1 VPGRSLAGFR
11 DGASGAVHP
20 SPVYSEAEQN
30 PYLEK
35 DGPVTLGPMSGLIAD
50 SLHYVL
56 LGDGREQLFDIRR
69 DPFEIVDLADS
80 VRYTADLKRMRHGRA
95 NATTRAL
102 ANR

>member
-1 VPGRSLAGFR
+1 
-11 DGASGAVHP
+11 
-20 SPVYSEAEQN
+20 
-30 PYLEK
+30 
-35 DGPVTLGPMSGLIAD
+35 MSSLIAD
-50 SLHYVL
+50 SLHYVR

-80 VRYTADLKRMRHGRA
+80 TRYAAELERMRYSRA